1 MSATPKTDALFF
13 PYGRDA
19 TAAAEPSLLVC
30 MTQYELL
37 ERELAALRLNLSVT
51 MEELGEMRD
60 RAEKAE
66 ADNATLRE
74 QLKDCSAAFD
84 RQQEQLDRNAEQIA
98 AQLDELHRISEAL
111 GTNEGHSSV
120 THIELLKAENAKLRE
135 LLRLC
140 KPAVR
145 NVYPSTDPLLEA
157 IDAARNEEGK

>member
-66 ADNATLRE
+66 AENATLRDWGE
-74 QLKDCSAAFD
+74 PVAWCWMDEEIGFGLPPDAVS
-84 RQQEQLDRNAEQIA
+84 QEA
-98 AQLDELHRISEAL
+98 
-111 GTNEGHSSV
+111 T
-120 THIELLKAENAKLRE
+120 LLYAKKE
-135 LLRLC
+135 VV
-140 KPAVR
+140 K
-145 NVYPSTDPLLEA
+145 
-157 IDAARNEEGK
+157 

>member
-1 MSATPKTDALFF
+1 MILAKVWLD
-13 PYGRDA
+13 
-19 TAAAEPSLLVC
+19 
-30 MTQYELL
+30 
-37 ERELAALRLNLSVT
+37 RES
-51 MEELGEMRD
+51 
-60 RAEKAE
+60 
-66 ADNATLRE
+66 LRE

-84 RQQEQLDRNAEQIA
+84 RQQEMLDRNAEQIA

-157 IDAARNEEGK
+157 IDAAMKEEGK